1 MKSIGWV
8 IPGGGGGDPILLTG
22 DANGPSNNNTV
33 TAIHADGVQYPFG
46 TFVDGQVLTVS
57 GGQIVTG
64 GALTL
69 TGDANGS
76 LGSNTVDA
84 IHANAV
90 QYPFGTLNEGEVLV
104 VSGGQI
110 QAGGAIPTALAGD
123 ANGLLGATLVT
134 SVHADG
140 VPYTL
145 GALANGE
152 ALVVSGG
159 QIVAGGP
166 IPTSLA
172 GDAQGSLGSNEVRA
186 IHESGNQQLTI
197 GSIVDGTFLS
207 RSGTSIV
214 GFAQNNF
221 TYRLYGSFI
230 YLDTE
235 VFLSPMGGLPANA
248 IVTKAYVAI
257 TEAFDDVTAVVTL
270 GWFGNP
276 EGLLTSSAIKEGAEG
291 TYGEVNIVPSAA
303 NQAIQLFISPGGASQ
318 GQGLAVVEYI
328 LT

>member
-8 IPGGGGGDPILLTG
+8 IPGGGGGDPVLLTG

-46 TFVDGQVLTVS
+46 PFVDEQVLTVV

-69 TGDANGS
+69 TGDANG
-76 LGSNTVDA
+76 
-84 IHANAV
+84 
-90 QYPFGTLNEGEVLV
+90 P
-104 VSGGQI
+104 
-110 QAGGAIPTALAGD
+110 
-123 ANGLLGATLVT
+123 LGATLVT
-134 SVHADG
+134 SIHSGG

-145 GALANGE
+145 GALANGG

-186 IHESGNQQLTI
+186 IHENGNQQLTI
-197 GSIVDGTFLS
+197 GAIVDGTVLS

-214 GFAQNNF
+214 GVAQSNF
-221 TYRLYGSFI
+221 TYRMYASFT

-235 VFLSPMGGLPANA
+235 VFLDPVGGLPANA
-248 IVTKAYVAI
+248 IVTSFYVAI
-257 TEAFDDVTAVVTL
+257 TEVFDDIFATVTL

-276 EGLLTSSAIKEGAEG
+276 EALLSLTAIKEISIG
-291 TYGEVNIVPSAA
+291 TYGRNEIVPGAA
-303 NQAIQLFISPGGASQ
+303 NQAVQLFISPGGSSQ